1 LIEGDKMIKKFSVL
15 VVAAIA
21 LQGCASI
28 VSGTTQPLS
37 VETRGADGVA
47 VAGASCKLSNDK
59 GKWFVN
65 TPGSVSVSRSFNDM
79 IVDCSKEK
87 YAPGVSVV
95 KSTTKAM
102 AAGNILFGGVIGV
115 GVDIASGAA
124 YDYPNTIAVEMAAA
138 P

>member
-1 LIEGDKMIKKFSVL
+1 MVKKFSVL
-15 VVAAIA
+15 VFAAVA

-37 VETRGADGVA
+37 VETRGADGVNIA
-47 VAGASCKLSNDK
+47 AASCKLSNDK

-87 YAPGVSVV
+87 FGPGVAVV
-95 KSTTKAM
+95 KSSTKAM
-102 AAGNILFGGVIGV
+102 AAGNILFGGLIGV
-115 GVDIASGAA
+115 GVDMASGAA
-124 YDYPNTIAVEMAAA
+124 YDYPNIITVEMSAA

>member
-1 LIEGDKMIKKFSVL
+1 MVCKFSIL
-15 VVAAIA
+15 VAAAVA

-28 VSGTTQPLS
+28 VSGTTQPVT
-37 VETRGADGVA
+37 VEARGADGVG
-47 VAGASCKLSNDK
+47 VAGAACKLSNDK

-87 YAPGVSVV
+87 YAPGTSVV
-95 KSTTKAM
+95 KSSTKAM
-102 AAGNILFGGVIGV
+102 AAGNILFGGVFGV
-115 GVDIASGAA
+115 GVDMASGAA
-124 YDYPNTIAVEMAAA
+124 YDYPNSIVVEMTAA